1 MKKRILSAFLFVAV
15 TAAAMAF
22 AAAGDP
28 KTGVVGS
35 VHDMRA
41 YGGSAND
48 PQDRVCAYCHTPHH
62 AATAG
67 NDYLPLWS
75 HTVSSEVLSPYWSQT
90 LQAQIT
96 PGDFLMGPSKLCMSC
111 HDGSIAVDQH
121 YNIAGTKKLVGDGF
135 LQPTVGDA
143 GGSTL
148 TNDHPIGFVY
158 NDVAAGTSAGAPGS
172 DATGTKDNYIKQADS
187 SLAYTGNA
195 TIKVQ
200 DRLFDAPGYMTCA
213 TCHDV
218 HNKKNADL
226 VGATNYLVLAPQSG
240 SQLCLT
246 CHIK

>member
-15 TAAAMAF
+15 TAAAMVY
-22 AAAGDP
+22 AAPGDP
-28 KTGVVGS
+28 KTGVVNS

-62 AATAG
+62 AATTG

-75 HTVSSEVLSPYWSQT
+75 HTISQEALQPYWSQT
-90 LQAQIT
+90 IQAQIT

-121 YNIAGTKKLVGDGF
+121 YSINGTVTLSGDNY
-135 LQPTVGDA
+135 LQPTVGDYN
-143 GGSTL
+143 GTTL

-158 NDVAAGTSAGAPGS
+158 NDVATGVADVPGTST
-172 DATGTKDNYIKQADS
+172 DITKDNFINQADAT
-187 SLAYTGNA
+187 LAFKGNPSITVA
-195 TIKVQ
+195 S
-200 DRLFDAPGYMTCA
+200 RLYDAAGYMTCA

-226 VGATNYLVLAPQSG
+226 TGTQNYLVLAPQSG